1 MLRLAMVL
9 NPLAGLGGAVA
20 LKGSDGQET
29 VTKALSLGA
38 ESHVS
43 ERVAAAL
50 AVLADHIDQLRLITY
65 PGEMGA
71 DVCKLT
77 GIPANV
83 IGSIHHGR
91 TTAADT
97 QAAIRDFQEVG
108 ADLIL
113 FAGGDGSAQDICAVV
128 NPGQPVL
135 GIPCGV
141 KMHSGVFAIDPSA
154 AGAIVRKMME
164 GDLINIKMAEVRDI
178 DEEAFRRGVVN
189 SRYCGEML
197 VPEEAGFLQQV
208 KSGGREV
215 EALVAEDIAAE
226 IIENMQPH
234 NTYFIGSGST
244 TAAIMT
250 QLGLANTLLGF
261 DVVKDG
267 ELLLADATETQLLA
281 AVDED
286 CTKIILAII
295 GGQGHILGRGNQ
307 QLSPAVIRKVGLE
320 NIIVV
325 GSKTK
330 IKELQGR
337 PLLVDTGDP
346 ELDSQFNGFIRV
358 ATGYDDWVIYKVGL
372 TPPKRSSLQGPDS
385 PEM

>member
-1 MLRLAMVL
+1 LLKLAILL

-29 VTKALSLGA
+29 VAKARSLGA
-38 ESHVS
+38 RSRVS
-43 ERVAAAL
+43 ERAGTALAAL
-50 AVLADHIDQLRLITY
+50 ASHKLQFQLLTY

-71 DVCKLT
+71 DACRRA
-77 GIPANV
+77 GMQANV
-83 IGSIHHGR
+83 VGSIDPGQ

-97 QAAIRDFQEVG
+97 KAAIHEFQEIG

-113 FAGGDGSAQDICAVV
+113 FAGGDGTARDICTVV
-128 NPGQPVL
+128 SSEQPVL

-154 AGAIVRKMME
+154 AGAIVRKMIE
-164 GDLINIKMAEVRDI
+164 GDLVSIKMAEVRDI
-178 DEEAFRRGVVN
+178 DEDAFRRGVVN
-189 SRYCGEML
+189 SKYFGEML
-197 VPEEAGFLQQV
+197 VPEEGGFLQQV

-215 EALVAEDIAAE
+215 AALVAEEIAAE

-234 NTYFIGSGST
+234 ITYFIGTGST
-244 TAAIMT
+244 TAAVMA
-250 QLGLANTLLGF
+250 QLGLSNTLLGF
-261 DVVKDG
+261 DVVRDG
-267 ELLLADATETQLLA
+267 ELLLADATEADLLA

-286 CTKIILAII
+286 CTRIILTMI

-307 QLSPAVIRKVGLE
+307 QLSPAVIRKVGIV
-320 NIIVV
+320 NIIVL

-346 ELDSQFNGFIRV
+346 ELDSEFNGYIRV
-358 ATGYDDWVIYKVGL
+358 ATGYDDWMIYPVGL
-372 TPPKRSSLQGPDS
+372 KQRL
-385 PEM
+385 